1 MNLTSPETLYN
12 WVGRVDGLD
21 CATNIIKSLIGM
33 VWFIGW
39 VLALLIIP
47 RIADLFGR
55 KQVYMI
61 SMVCGTVVY
70 GAVLLCTNVYFM
82 IVLFFLSGI
91 FVGIRMSMGYVY
103 MMEFVP

>member
-1 MNLTSPETLYN
+1 M
-12 WVGRVDGLD
+12 
-21 CATNIIKSLIGM
+21 KSLIGM

-39 VLALLIIP
+39 VMALFIIP

-55 KQVYMI
+55 KFVYI
-61 SMVCGTVVY
+61 FTMVGGTIVY
-70 GAVLLCTNVYFM
+70 AAVLLCTNVYFL